1 MSGRCLEDQM
11 KKRKVLLV
19 ATVVKIHV
27 NVFHI
32 PCLKMFQEQ
41 GWETWVCSRND
52 FDNPKDCVIP
62 HCDHYIDIP
71 FERNPLKPGNVKA
84 YRMLRKIVEKEQFDL
99 IYCHTPVG
107 AMLARLAGISARKK
121 GTKVIYMAHGFHF
134 YSGAPFLNWI
144 LYYPVEKFLSRFT
157 DGLITIN
164 QEDYRRAQKFHAGKT
179 ILIPGVGI
187 DLDKFQKKEPT
198 RQEIRNKLGIPERK
212 IILMSV
218 GELTKRK
225 NHMAVI
231 EALACLEEYDILY
244 VVCGDGPMK
253 ARLRARAEEL
263 GVRERVKLLGFR
275 KDIAELHKMADIFV
289 FPSLQEGLP
298 VAVMEAMA
306 SGLPIVASKIRGNED
321 LISNNQ
327 GGYLVN
333 PMDSEQVAKAIE
345 KMIQNPK
352 KRKKME
358 ERNLEII
365 TKYGQETV
373 LQKMDEFF
381 DEIVGGV
388 C

>member
-1 MSGRCLEDQM
+1 M

-84 YRMLRKIVEKEQFDL
+84 YKMLREIIEKEQFDL

-107 AMLARLAGISARKK
+107 SMLARLAGISARKR

-134 YSGAPFLNWI
+134 YNGAPLLNWMI
-144 LYYPVEKFLSRFT
+144 YYPAEKFLSRFT

-198 RQEIRNKLGIPERK
+198 RQEIRNKLGIPESK

-225 NHMAVI
+225 NHMVMI
-231 EALACLEEYDILY
+231 EALARLKEYDILY
-244 VVCGDGPMK
+244 VICGDGPLK
-253 ARLRARAEEL
+253 AQLRAKAEEL
-263 GVRERVKLLGFR
+263 GVRDRLKLLGFR

-298 VAVMEAMA
+298 VALMEAMA

-327 GGYLVN
+327 GGYLVS
-333 PMDSEQVAKAIE
+333 PTDSEQVAKAIE

>member
-134 YSGAPFLNWI
+134 YNGAPLLNWMI
-144 LYYPVEKFLSRFT
+144 YYPAEKFLSRFT

-198 RQEIRNKLGIPERK
+198 RQEIRNKLGIPEIK

-231 EALACLEEYDILY
+231 EALAYLEEYDILY

-253 ARLRARAEEL
+253 ARLRARTEEL

-298 VAVMEAMA
+298 VALMEAMA
-306 SGLPIVASKIRGNED
+306 SGLPIVASRIRGNED
-321 LISNNQ
+321 LIQNNR
-327 GGYLVN
+327 GGYLVKAQ
-333 PMDSEQVAKAIE
+333 DSEQLAEAIS
-345 KMIQNPK
+345 KMIKNPEQ
-352 KRKKME
+352 RDKME
-358 ERNLEII
+358 KRNLEII
-365 TKYGQETV
+365 KHYGQDAV
-373 LQKMDEFF
+373 LQKMKEFF
-381 DEIVGGV
+381 NEIVGGI

>member
-1 MSGRCLEDQM
+1 M

-52 FDNPKDCVIP
+52 YDNPKECVIP
-62 HCDHYIDIP
+62 YCDHYVDIP

-84 YRMLRKIVEKEQFDL
+84 YKMLREIIEKKQFDL

-134 YSGAPFLNWI
+134 YNGAPLLNWMI
-144 LYYPVEKFLSRFT
+144 YYPAEKFLSRFT

-198 RQEIRNKLGIPERK
+198 RQEIRNKLGIPDGK

-225 NHMAVI
+225 NHMVVI
-231 EALACLEEYDILY
+231 DALARLKEYDILY
-244 VVCGDGPMK
+244 VICGDGPLK
-253 ARLRARAEEL
+253 ARLRAKAEEL
-263 GVRERVKLLGFR
+263 GVRDRVKLLGFR
-275 KDIAELHKMADIFV
+275 KDIAELHKAADIFV

-298 VAVMEAMA
+298 VALMEAMA

-333 PMDSEQVAKAIE
+333 PTDSEQVAKAIE
-345 KMIQNPK
+345 KMIQNPE
-352 KRKKME
+352 KREKME

-381 DEIVGGV
+381 DEIVCGV

>member
-1 MSGRCLEDQM
+1 M

-134 YSGAPFLNWI
+134 YNGAPLLNWMI
-144 LYYPVEKFLSRFT
+144 YYPAEKFLSRFT

-231 EALACLEEYDILY
+231 EALACLKEYDILY

-298 VAVMEAMA
+298 VALMEAMA
-306 SGLPIVASKIRGNED
+306 SGLPIVASRIRGNED
-321 LISNNQ
+321 LIQNNR
-327 GGYLVN
+327 GGYLVKAQ
-333 PMDSEQVAKAIE
+333 DSKQLAEAIS
-345 KMIQNPK
+345 KMIKNPEQ
-352 KRKKME
+352 RDKME
-358 ERNLEII
+358 KRNLEII
-365 TKYGQETV
+365 KHYGQNAV
-373 LQKMDEFF
+373 LQKMKEFF
-381 DEIVGGV
+381 DEIVGGI

>member
-1 MSGRCLEDQM
+1 M

-134 YSGAPFLNWI
+134 YNGAPLLNWMI
-144 LYYPVEKFLSRFT
+144 YYPAEKFLSRFT

-198 RQEIRNKLGIPERK
+198 RQEIRNKLGIPEIK

-298 VAVMEAMA
+298 VALMEAMA
-306 SGLPIVASKIRGNED
+306 SGLPIVASRIRGNED
-321 LISNNQ
+321 LIQNNR
-327 GGYLVN
+327 GGYLVKAQ
-333 PMDSEQVAKAIE
+333 DFEQLAEAIS
-345 KMIQNPK
+345 KMIKNPEQ
-352 KRKKME
+352 RDKME
-358 ERNLEII
+358 KRNLEII
-365 TKYGQETV
+365 KHYGQDAV
-373 LQKMDEFF
+373 LQKMKEFF
-381 DEIVGGV
+381 NEIVGGI

>member
-1 MSGRCLEDQM
+1 M

-52 FDNPKDCVIP
+52 YDSPQDCVIP
-62 HCDHYIDIP
+62 YCDHYIDIP
-71 FERNPLKPGNVKA
+71 FERNPLKLGNIEA
-84 YRMLRKIVEKEQFDL
+84 YRMLRQIIEKEQFDL

-134 YSGAPFLNWI
+134 YNGAPLLNWMI
-144 LYYPVEKFLSRFT
+144 YYPVEKFLSRFT

-198 RQEIRNKLGIPERK
+198 RQEIRNKLGIPEGK

-225 NHMAVI
+225 NHMVVV
-231 EALACLEEYDILY
+231 EALAWLKEYDILY
-244 VVCGDGPMK
+244 VICGDGPLK
-253 ARLRARAEEL
+253 ARLRAKAEEL
-263 GVRERVKLLGFR
+263 GVRERLKLLGFR
-275 KDIAELHKMADIFV
+275 KDIAELHKAADIFV

-306 SGLPIVASKIRGNED
+306 SGLSIVASKIRGNED

-327 GGYLVN
+327 GGYLIN
-333 PMDSEQVAKAIE
+333 PKDSEQIAKAIE
-345 KMIQNPK
+345 KMIQNPE
-352 KRKKME
+352 KREKME
-358 ERNLEII
+358 KRNLEII

>member
-1 MSGRCLEDQM
+1 M

-52 FDNPKDCVIP
+52 YDSLRDCVIP
-62 HCDHYIDIP
+62 YCDHYIDIP
-71 FERNPLKPGNVKA
+71 FERNPLKLGNIKA
-84 YRMLRKIVEKEQFDL
+84 YRMLREIIEKEQFDL

-134 YSGAPFLNWI
+134 YNGAPLLNWMI
-144 LYYPVEKFLSRFT
+144 YYPVEKFLSRFT

-198 RQEIRNKLGIPERK
+198 RQEIRNKLGIPDGK

-225 NHMAVI
+225 NHMVVV
-231 EALACLEEYDILY
+231 EALAWLKEYDILY
-244 VVCGDGPMK
+244 VICGDGPLK
-253 ARLRARAEEL
+253 ARLRAKAEEL
-263 GVRERVKLLGFR
+263 GVRDRLKLLGFR
-275 KDIAELHKMADIFV
+275 KDIAELHKAADIFV

-298 VAVMEAMA
+298 VALMEAMA

-327 GGYLVN
+327 GGYLIN
-333 PMDSEQVAKAIE
+333 PKDSEQIAKAIE
-345 KMIQNPK
+345 KMIQNPE
-352 KRKKME
+352 KREKME
-358 ERNLEII
+358 KRNLEII

>member
-1 MSGRCLEDQM
+1 M

-52 FDNPKDCVIP
+52 YDNPKECVIP
-62 HCDHYIDIP
+62 YCDHYVDIP

-84 YRMLRKIVEKEQFDL
+84 YKMLREIIEKEQFDL

-134 YSGAPFLNWI
+134 YNSAPLLNWMI
-144 LYYPVEKFLSRFT
+144 YYPAEKFLSRFT

-187 DLDKFQKKEPT
+187 DLDKFQKKDPT
-198 RQEIRNKLGIPERK
+198 QQEIRNKLGIPESK

-225 NHMAVI
+225 NHMVMI
-231 EALACLEEYDILY
+231 EALARLKEYDILY
-244 VVCGDGPMK
+244 VICGDGPLK
-253 ARLRARAEEL
+253 AQLRAKAEEL
-263 GVRERVKLLGFR
+263 GVRDRLKLLGFR
-275 KDIAELHKMADIFV
+275 KDIAELHKAADIFV

-298 VAVMEAMA
+298 VALMEAMA

-333 PMDSEQVAKAIE
+333 PTDSEQVAKAIE

-352 KRKKME
+352 KREKME
-358 ERNLEII
+358 KRNLEII

>member
-1 MSGRCLEDQM
+1 M

-52 FDNPKDCVIP
+52 YDNPKECVIP
-62 HCDHYIDIP
+62 YCDHYVDIP

-84 YRMLRKIVEKEQFDL
+84 YKMLREIIEKEQFDL

-134 YSGAPFLNWI
+134 YNGAPLLNWM

-198 RQEIRNKLGIPERK
+198 RQEIRNKLGIPESK

-225 NHMAVI
+225 NHMVMI
-231 EALACLEEYDILY
+231 EALARLKEYDILY
-244 VVCGDGPMK
+244 VICGDGPLK
-253 ARLRARAEEL
+253 AQLRAKAEEL
-263 GVRERVKLLGFR
+263 GVRDRLKLLGFR

-327 GGYLVN
+327 GGYLVK
-333 PMDSEQVAKAIE
+333 PTDSEQVGKAIE

>member
-1 MSGRCLEDQM
+1 M

-52 FDNPKDCVIP
+52 YDNPKECVIP
-62 HCDHYIDIP
+62 YCDHYVDIP

-84 YRMLRKIVEKEQFDL
+84 YRMLRQIIEKEQFDL

-134 YSGAPFLNWI
+134 YSGAPLLNWM

-164 QEDYRRAQKFHAGKT
+164 QEDFQRAQKFHAGKT
-179 ILIPGVGI
+179 VLIPGVGI

-198 RQEIRNKLGIPERK
+198 RQEIRNKLSIPESK

-225 NHMAVI
+225 NHMVMI
-231 EALACLEEYDILY
+231 EALARLKEYDILY
-244 VVCGDGPMK
+244 VICGDGPLK
-253 ARLRARAEEL
+253 AQLRAKAEEL
-263 GVRERVKLLGFR
+263 GVRDRLKLLGFR
-275 KDIAELHKMADIFV
+275 KDIAELHKAADIFV

-298 VAVMEAMA
+298 VALMEAMA

-333 PMDSEQVAKAIE
+333 PTDSEQVAKAIE

-352 KRKKME
+352 KREKME
-358 ERNLEII
+358 KRNLEII

>member
-1 MSGRCLEDQM
+1 M

-52 FDNPKDCVIP
+52 YDNPKECVIP
-62 HCDHYIDIP
+62 YCDHYVDIP

-84 YRMLRKIVEKEQFDL
+84 YKMLREIIEKEQFDL

-134 YSGAPFLNWI
+134 YNGAPLLNWM

-179 ILIPGVGI
+179 VLIPGVGI

-198 RQEIRNKLGIPERK
+198 RQEIRNKLGIPEGK

-225 NHMAVI
+225 NHMVVV
-231 EALACLEEYDILY
+231 EALAWLKEYDILY
-244 VVCGDGPMK
+244 VICGDGPLK
-253 ARLRARAEEL
+253 AQLRAKAEEL
-263 GVRERVKLLGFR
+263 GVRERLKLLGFR
-275 KDIAELHKMADIFV
+275 KDIAELHKAADIFV

-327 GGYLVN
+327 GGYLIN
-333 PMDSEQVAKAIE
+333 PKDSEQIAKAIE
-345 KMIQNPK
+345 KMIQNPE
-352 KRKKME
+352 KREKME
-358 ERNLEII
+358 KRNLEII

>member
-1 MSGRCLEDQM
+1 M

-52 FDNPKDCVIP
+52 YDNPKECVIP
-62 HCDHYIDIP
+62 YCDHYVDIP

-84 YRMLRKIVEKEQFDL
+84 YKMLREIIEKEHFDL

-121 GTKVIYMAHGFHF
+121 GAKVIYMAHGFHF
-134 YSGAPFLNWI
+134 YNGAPLLNWMI
-144 LYYPVEKFLSRFT
+144 YYPAEKFLSRFT

-198 RQEIRNKLGIPERK
+198 RQEIRNKLGIPDGK

-225 NHMAVI
+225 NHMVVI
-231 EALACLEEYDILY
+231 DALARLKEYDILY
-244 VVCGDGPMK
+244 VICGDGPLK
-253 ARLRARAEEL
+253 ARLRAKAEEL
-263 GVRERVKLLGFR
+263 GVRDRVKLLGFR
-275 KDIAELHKMADIFV
+275 KDIAELHKAADIFV

-306 SGLPIVASKIRGNED
+306 SGLPIVASRIRGNED
-321 LISNNQ
+321 LLQNNR
-327 GGYLVN
+327 GGYLVKAQ
-333 PMDSEQVAKAIE
+333 DSEQLAEVIS
-345 KMIQNPK
+345 KMIKAPEQ
-352 KRKKME
+352 RAKME
-358 ERNLEII
+358 KRNLEII
-365 TKYGQETV
+365 RHYGQETV
-373 LQKMDEFF
+373 LQKMKEFF

>member
-1 MSGRCLEDQM
+1 M

-52 FDNPKDCVIP
+52 YDNPKECVIP
-62 HCDHYIDIP
+62 YCDHYVDIP

-84 YRMLRKIVEKEQFDL
+84 YKMLREIIEKKQFDL

-134 YSGAPFLNWI
+134 YNGAPLLNWMI
-144 LYYPVEKFLSRFT
+144 YYPAEKFLSRFT

-198 RQEIRNKLGIPERK
+198 RQEIRNKLGIPDGK

-225 NHMAVI
+225 NHMVVI
-231 EALACLEEYDILY
+231 DALARLKEYDILY
-244 VVCGDGPMK
+244 VICGDGPMK
-253 ARLRARAEEL
+253 ARLRAKAEEL
-263 GVRERVKLLGFR
+263 GVRDRVKLLGFR
-275 KDIAELHKMADIFV
+275 KDIAELHKAADIFV

-352 KRKKME
+352 KREKME
-358 ERNLEII
+358 KRNLEII
-365 TKYGQETV
+365 AKYGQETV

>member
-1 MSGRCLEDQM
+1 M

>member
-1 MSGRCLEDQM
+1 M

-52 FDNPKDCVIP
+52 YDNPKECVIP
-62 HCDHYIDIP
+62 YCDHYVDIP

-84 YRMLRKIVEKEQFDL
+84 YRMLRQIIEKEQFDL

-134 YSGAPFLNWI
+134 YSGAPLLNWM

-164 QEDYRRAQKFHAGKT
+164 QEDFQRAQKFHAGKT
-179 ILIPGVGI
+179 VLIPGVGI

-198 RQEIRNKLGIPERK
+198 RQEIRNKLSIPESK

-225 NHMAVI
+225 NHMVMI
-231 EALACLEEYDILY
+231 EALARLKEYDILY
-244 VVCGDGPMK
+244 VICGDGPLK
-253 ARLRARAEEL
+253 AQLRAKAEEL
-263 GVRERVKLLGFR
+263 GVSDRLKLLGFR
-275 KDIAELHKMADIFV
+275 KDIAELHKAADIFV

-298 VAVMEAMA
+298 VALMEAMA

-333 PMDSEQVAKAIE
+333 PTDSEQVAKAIE

-352 KRKKME
+352 KREKME
-358 ERNLEII
+358 KRNLEII

>member
-1 MSGRCLEDQM
+1 M

-52 FDNPKDCVIP
+52 YDNPKECVIP
-62 HCDHYIDIP
+62 YCNHYVDIP

-84 YRMLRKIVEKEQFDL
+84 YKMLREIIEKEQFDL

-134 YSGAPFLNWI
+134 YNGAPLLNWM

-179 ILIPGVGI
+179 VLIPGVGI

-198 RQEIRNKLGIPERK
+198 RQEIRNKLGIPEGK

-225 NHMAVI
+225 NHMVVV
-231 EALACLEEYDILY
+231 EALAWLKEYDILY
-244 VVCGDGPMK
+244 VICGDGPLK
-253 ARLRARAEEL
+253 ARLRAKAEEL
-263 GVRERVKLLGFR
+263 GVRERLKLLGFR
-275 KDIAELHKMADIFV
+275 KDIAELHKAADIFV

-327 GGYLVN
+327 GGYLIN
-333 PMDSEQVAKAIE
+333 PKDSEQIAKAIE
-345 KMIQNPK
+345 KMIQNPE
-352 KRKKME
+352 KREKME
-358 ERNLEII
+358 KRNLEII

>member
-1 MSGRCLEDQM
+1 M

-41 GWETWVCSRND
+41 GWETWGCSRND
-52 FDNPKDCVIP
+52 YDNPKECVIP
-62 HCDHYIDIP
+62 YCDHYVDIP

-84 YRMLRKIVEKEQFDL
+84 YRMLRQIIEKEQFDL

-134 YSGAPFLNWI
+134 YSGAPLLNWM

-164 QEDYRRAQKFHAGKT
+164 QEDFQRAQKFHAGKT
-179 ILIPGVGI
+179 VLIPGVGI

-198 RQEIRNKLGIPERK
+198 RQEIRNKLGIPESK

-225 NHMAVI
+225 NHMVMI
-231 EALACLEEYDILY
+231 EALARLKEYDILY
-244 VVCGDGPMK
+244 VICGDGPLK
-253 ARLRARAEEL
+253 AQLRAKAEEL
-263 GVRERVKLLGFR
+263 GVRDRLKLLGFR
-275 KDIAELHKMADIFV
+275 KDIAELHKAADIFV

-298 VAVMEAMA
+298 VALMEAMA

-333 PMDSEQVAKAIE
+333 PTDSEQVAKAIE

-352 KRKKME
+352 KREKME
-358 ERNLEII
+358 KRNLEII

>member
-1 MSGRCLEDQM
+1 M

-32 PCLKMFQEQ
+32 PCLKMFQEK

-52 FDNPKDCVIP
+52 YDDPKDCVIP

-84 YRMLRKIVEKEQFDL
+84 YRMLRQIIEKEQFDL

-107 AMLARLAGISARKK
+107 AMLARQAGISARKK

-134 YSGAPFLNWI
+134 YSGAPVLNWMI
-144 LYYPVEKFLSRFT
+144 YYPAEKFLSRFT

-164 QEDYRRAQKFHAGKT
+164 QEDYRRAQKFHAWKT

-187 DLDKFQKKEPT
+187 DLEKFQKQKPT
-198 RQEIRNKLGIPERK
+198 RQEIRNRLGIPESK

-225 NHMAVI
+225 NHMVMI
-231 EALACLEEYDILY
+231 EALARLKEYDILY
-244 VVCGDGPMK
+244 MICGDGPLK
-253 ARLRARAEEL
+253 AQLRAKAEEL
-263 GVRERVKLLGFR
+263 GVGDRLKLPGFR
-275 KDIAELHKMADIFV
+275 KDIAELHKAADIFV

-298 VAVMEAMA
+298 VALMEAMA

-321 LISNNQ
+321 LIGNEQ
-327 GGYLVN
+327 GGFLVK
-333 PMDSEQVAKAIE
+333 PKDSDQIAKAIE
-345 KMIQNPK
+345 KMIQNTK
-352 KRKKME
+352 KREKME
-358 ERNLEII
+358 KRNLEII
-365 TKYGQETV
+365 VNYGQETV
-373 LQKMDEFF
+373 LQKMEEFF

>member
-1 MSGRCLEDQM
+1 M

-52 FDNPKDCVIP
+52 YDNPKECVIP
-62 HCDHYIDIP
+62 YCDHYVDIP

-84 YRMLRKIVEKEQFDL
+84 YKMLREIIEKEQFDL

-134 YSGAPFLNWI
+134 YNGAPLLNWMI
-144 LYYPVEKFLSRFT
+144 YYPAEKFLSRFT

-179 ILIPGVGI
+179 VLIPGVGI

-198 RQEIRNKLGIPERK
+198 RQEIRNKLGIPEGK

-225 NHMAVI
+225 NHMVVV
-231 EALACLEEYDILY
+231 EALAWLKEYDILY
-244 VVCGDGPMK
+244 VICGDGPLK
-253 ARLRARAEEL
+253 ARLRAKAEEL
-263 GVRERVKLLGFR
+263 GVRERLKLLGFR
-275 KDIAELHKMADIFV
+275 KDIAELHKAADIFV

-327 GGYLVN
+327 GGYLIN
-333 PMDSEQVAKAIE
+333 PKDSEQIAKAIE
-345 KMIQNPK
+345 KMIQNPE
-352 KRKKME
+352 KREKME
-358 ERNLEII
+358 KRNLEII

>member
-1 MSGRCLEDQM
+1 M

-84 YRMLRKIVEKEQFDL
+84 YKMLREIIEKEQFDL

-134 YSGAPFLNWI
+134 YSGAPLLNWM

-179 ILIPGVGI
+179 VLIPGVGI

-198 RQEIRNKLGIPERK
+198 RQKIRNKLGIPEGK

-225 NHMAVI
+225 NHMVVV
-231 EALACLEEYDILY
+231 EALAWLKEYDILY
-244 VVCGDGPMK
+244 AICGDGPLK
-253 ARLRARAEEL
+253 AQLRAKAEEI
-263 GVRERVKLLGFR
+263 GVRDRLKLLGFR
-275 KDIAELHKMADIFV
+275 KDIAELHKAADIFV

-333 PMDSEQVAKAIE
+333 PKKSEQIAKAIE

-352 KRKKME
+352 KREKME

>member
-1 MSGRCLEDQM
+1 M

-52 FDNPKDCVIP
+52 YDTPKECVIP

-71 FERNPLKPGNVKA
+71 FERNPLKPGNIKA
-84 YRMLRKIVEKEQFDL
+84 YRMLRQIIEKEQFDL

-134 YSGAPFLNWI
+134 YSGAPILNWV

-164 QEDYRRAQKFHAGKT
+164 KEDYRRAQRFHAGKT
-179 ILIPGVGI
+179 VLIPGVGI
-187 DLDKFQKKEPT
+187 DLDKFQKQEPT
-198 RQEIRNKLGIPERK
+198 RQKIRDKFGIPEDK

-225 NHMAVI
+225 NHIVVI
-231 EALACLEEYDILY
+231 EALACLKEYDILY
-244 VVCGDGPMK
+244 VICGDGPLK
-253 ARLRARAEEL
+253 AQLRAKAEEL
-263 GVRERVKLLGFR
+263 GVRDRLKLLGFR
-275 KDIAELHKMADIFV
+275 KDIAELHRAADIFV

-306 SGLPIVASKIRGNED
+306 SGLPLVASKIRGNED

-327 GGYLVN
+327 GGYLIK
-333 PMDSEQVAKAIE
+333 PRDSEQIAKAIE
-345 KMIQNPK
+345 RMILNPK
-352 KRKKME
+352 KREKME
-358 ERNLEII
+358 KHNFEII
-365 TKYGQETV
+365 KNYGQKTV
-373 LQKMDEFF
+373 LQKMNEFF

>member
-1 MSGRCLEDQM
+1 MSGRCLEAQM

-134 YSGAPFLNWI
+134 YNGAPLLNWMI
-144 LYYPVEKFLSRFT
+144 YYPAEKFLSRFT

-298 VAVMEAMA
+298 VALMEAMA
-306 SGLPIVASKIRGNED
+306 SGLSIVATRIRGNED
-321 LISNNQ
+321 LIQNNR
-327 GGYLVN
+327 GGYLVKAQ
-333 PMDSEQVAKAIE
+333 DSKQLAEAIS
-345 KMIQNPK
+345 KMIKNPEQ
-352 KRKKME
+352 RDKME
-358 ERNLEII
+358 KRNLEII
-365 TKYGQETV
+365 KHYGQDAV
-373 LQKMDEFF
+373 LQKMKEFF
-381 DEIVGGV
+381 NEIVGGV

>member
-134 YSGAPFLNWI
+134 YNGAPLLNWMI
-144 LYYPVEKFLSRFT
+144 YYPAEKFLSRFT

-198 RQEIRNKLGIPERK
+198 RQEIRNKLGIPEIK

-298 VAVMEAMA
+298 VALMEAMA
-306 SGLPIVASKIRGNED
+306 SGLPIVASRIRGNED
-321 LISNNQ
+321 LIQNNR
-327 GGYLVN
+327 GGYLVKAQ
-333 PMDSEQVAKAIE
+333 DSEQLAEAIS
-345 KMIQNPK
+345 KMIKNPEQ
-352 KRKKME
+352 RDKME
-358 ERNLEII
+358 KRNLEII
-365 TKYGQETV
+365 KHYGQDAV
-373 LQKMDEFF
+373 LQKMKEFF
-381 DEIVGGV
+381 NEIVGGI

>member
-1 MSGRCLEDQM
+1 M

-134 YSGAPFLNWI
+134 YSGAPLLNWMI
-144 LYYPVEKFLSRFT
+144 YYPAEKFLSRFT

-198 RQEIRNKLGIPERK
+198 RQEIRNKLGIPDGK

-225 NHMAVI
+225 NHMVVI
-231 EALACLEEYDILY
+231 DALARLKEYDILY
-244 VVCGDGPMK
+244 VICGDGPLK
-253 ARLRARAEEL
+253 ARLRAKAEEL
-263 GVRERVKLLGFR
+263 GVRDRVKLLGFR
-275 KDIAELHKMADIFV
+275 KDIAELHKAADIFV

-306 SGLPIVASKIRGNED
+306 SGLPIVASRIRGNED
-321 LISNNQ
+321 LLQNNR
-327 GGYLVN
+327 GGYLVKAQ
-333 PMDSEQVAKAIE
+333 DSEQLAEVIS
-345 KMIQNPK
+345 KMIKAPEQ
-352 KRKKME
+352 RAKME
-358 ERNLEII
+358 KRNLEII
-365 TKYGQETV
+365 RHYGQETV
-373 LQKMDEFF
+373 LQKMKEFF

>member
-1 MSGRCLEDQM
+1 M

-134 YSGAPFLNWI
+134 YNGAPLLNWMI
-144 LYYPVEKFLSRFT
+144 YYPAEKFLSRFT

-198 RQEIRNKLGIPERK
+198 RQEIRNKLGIPEIK

-231 EALACLEEYDILY
+231 EALACLKEYDILY

-298 VAVMEAMA
+298 VALMEAMA
-306 SGLPIVASKIRGNED
+306 SGLPIIASRIRGNED
-321 LISNNQ
+321 LIQNNR
-327 GGYLVN
+327 GGYLVKAQ
-333 PMDSEQVAKAIE
+333 DSEQLAEAISKMIKNPEQRE
-345 KMIQNPK
+345 KMEK
-352 KRKKME
+352 
-358 ERNLEII
+358 RNLEII
-365 TKYGQETV
+365 KHYGQDAV
-373 LQKMDEFF
+373 LQKMKEFF
-381 DEIVGGV
+381 NEIVGGI

>member
-1 MSGRCLEDQM
+1 M

-134 YSGAPFLNWI
+134 YSGAPLLNWM
-144 LYYPVEKFLSRFT
+144 LYYPAEKFLSRFT

-198 RQEIRNKLGIPERK
+198 RQEIRNKFGIPKGK

-225 NHMAVI
+225 NHMVVI
-231 EALACLEEYDILY
+231 EALARLKEHDILY

-275 KDIAELHKMADIFV
+275 KNIAELHKMADIFV

-298 VAVMEAMA
+298 VALMEAMA
-306 SGLPIVASKIRGNED
+306 SGLSIVATRIRGNED
-321 LISNNQ
+321 LIQNNR
-327 GGYLVN
+327 GGYLVKAQ
-333 PMDSEQVAKAIE
+333 DSKQLAEAIS
-345 KMIQNPK
+345 KMIKNPEQ
-352 KRKKME
+352 RDKME
-358 ERNLEII
+358 KRNLEII
-365 TKYGQETV
+365 KHYGQDAV
-373 LQKMDEFF
+373 LQKMKEFF
-381 DEIVGGV
+381 NEIVGGV

>member
-1 MSGRCLEDQM
+1 M

-52 FDNPKDCVIP
+52 YDNPKECVIP
-62 HCDHYIDIP
+62 YCDHYVDIP

-84 YRMLRKIVEKEQFDL
+84 YKMLREIIEKEHFDL

-134 YSGAPFLNWI
+134 YNGAPLLNWMI
-144 LYYPVEKFLSRFT
+144 YYPAEKFLSRFT

-187 DLDKFQKKEPT
+187 DLDKFRKKEPT
-198 RQEIRNKLGIPERK
+198 RQEIRNKLGIPESK

-225 NHMAVI
+225 NHMVMI
-231 EALACLEEYDILY
+231 EALARLKEYDILY
-244 VVCGDGPMK
+244 VICGDGPLK
-253 ARLRARAEEL
+253 AQLRAKAEEL
-263 GVRERVKLLGFR
+263 GVRDRLKLLGFR
-275 KDIAELHKMADIFV
+275 KDIAELHKAADIFV

-327 GGYLVN
+327 GGYLIN
-333 PMDSEQVAKAIE
+333 PKDSEQIAKAIE
-345 KMIQNPK
+345 KMIQNPE
-352 KRKKME
+352 KREKME
-358 ERNLEII
+358 KRNLEII

>member
-1 MSGRCLEDQM
+1 M

-52 FDNPKDCVIP
+52 YDNPKECVIP
-62 HCDHYIDIP
+62 YCDHYVDIP
-71 FERNPLKPGNVKA
+71 FERNPLKPGNIKA
-84 YRMLRKIVEKEQFDL
+84 YKMLREIIEKEQFDL

-107 AMLARLAGISARKK
+107 AMLARLAGISARKRE
-121 GTKVIYMAHGFHF
+121 TKVIYMAHGFHF
-134 YSGAPFLNWI
+134 YNGAPLLNWMI
-144 LYYPVEKFLSRFT
+144 YYPAEKFLSRFT

-231 EALACLEEYDILY
+231 EALACLKEYDILY

-263 GVRERVKLLGFR
+263 GIRDRVKLLGFR

-298 VAVMEAMA
+298 VALMEAMA
-306 SGLPIVASKIRGNED
+306 SGLPIVASRIRGNED
-321 LISNNQ
+321 LIQNNR
-327 GGYLVN
+327 GGYLVKAQ
-333 PMDSEQVAKAIE
+333 DSEQLAEAIS
-345 KMIQNPK
+345 KMIKNPEQ
-352 KRKKME
+352 RDKME
-358 ERNLEII
+358 KRNLEII
-365 TKYGQETV
+365 KHYGQDAV
-373 LQKMDEFF
+373 LQKMKEFF
-381 DEIVGGV
+381 NEIVGGI

>member
-1 MSGRCLEDQM
+1 M

-134 YSGAPFLNWI
+134 YNGAPLLNWMI
-144 LYYPVEKFLSRFT
+144 YYPAEKFLSRFT

-198 RQEIRNKLGIPERK
+198 RQEIRNKLGIPEIK

-231 EALACLEEYDILY
+231 EALACLKEYDILY

-298 VAVMEAMA
+298 VALMEAMA
-306 SGLPIVASKIRGNED
+306 SGLPIVASRIRGNED
-321 LISNNQ
+321 LIQNNR
-327 GGYLVN
+327 GGYLVKAQ
-333 PMDSEQVAKAIE
+333 DSEQLAEAIS
-345 KMIQNPK
+345 KMIKNPEQ
-352 KRKKME
+352 RDKME
-358 ERNLEII
+358 KRNLEII
-365 TKYGQETV
+365 KHYGQDAV
-373 LQKMDEFF
+373 LQKMKEFF
-381 DEIVGGV
+381 NEIVGGI

>member
-1 MSGRCLEDQM
+1 M

-52 FDNPKDCVIP
+52 YDSLRDCVIP
-62 HCDHYIDIP
+62 YCDHYIDIP
-71 FERNPLKPGNVKA
+71 FERNPLKLGNIKA
-84 YRMLRKIVEKEQFDL
+84 YRMLREIIEKEQFDL

-134 YSGAPFLNWI
+134 YNGAPLLNWMI
-144 LYYPVEKFLSRFT
+144 YYPVEKFLSRFT

-198 RQEIRNKLGIPERK
+198 RQEIRNKLGIPDGK

-218 GELTKRK
+218 GELSKRK
-225 NHMAVI
+225 NHMVVV
-231 EALACLEEYDILY
+231 EALAWLKEYDILY
-244 VVCGDGPMK
+244 VICGDGPLK
-253 ARLRARAEEL
+253 ARLRVKAEEL
-263 GVRERVKLLGFR
+263 GVRDRLKLLGFR
-275 KDIAELHKMADIFV
+275 KDIAELHKAADIFA

-306 SGLPIVASKIRGNED
+306 SGLPVVASKIRGNED

-327 GGYLVN
+327 GGYLVK
-333 PMDSEQVAKAIE
+333 PKDSEQVAKAIE
-345 KMIQNPK
+345 KMIQNPE
-352 KRKKME
+352 KREKME
-358 ERNLEII
+358 KRNLEII

>member
-1 MSGRCLEDQM
+1 M

-52 FDNPKDCVIP
+52 YDNPKECVIP
-62 HCDHYIDIP
+62 YCDHYVDIP

-84 YRMLRKIVEKEQFDL
+84 YKMLREIIEKEQFDL

-134 YSGAPFLNWI
+134 YNGAPLLNWMI
-144 LYYPVEKFLSRFT
+144 YYPVEKFLSRFT

-164 QEDYRRAQKFHAGKT
+164 QEDYRRAQKFYAGKT

-187 DLDKFQKKEPT
+187 DLDKFQKKDSI
-198 RQEIRNKLGIPERK
+198 RQEIRNKLGIPDGK

-225 NHMAVI
+225 NHMAVV
-231 EALACLEEYDILY
+231 EALARLKEYDILY
-244 VVCGDGPMK
+244 VICGDGPLK
-253 ARLRARAEEL
+253 AQLRAKAEEI
-263 GVRERVKLLGFR
+263 GVRDRLKLLGFR
-275 KDIAELHKMADIFV
+275 KDIAELHKAADIFV

-333 PMDSEQVAKAIE
+333 PKKSEQIAKAIE

-352 KRKKME
+352 KREKME

>member
-1 MSGRCLEDQM
+1 M

-52 FDNPKDCVIP
+52 YDNPKECVIP
-62 HCDHYIDIP
+62 YCDHYVDIP

-84 YRMLRKIVEKEQFDL
+84 YRMLRQIIEKEQFDL

-134 YSGAPFLNWI
+134 YNSAPLLNWMI
-144 LYYPVEKFLSRFT
+144 YYPAEKFLSRFT

-164 QEDYRRAQKFHAGKT
+164 QEDYRRAQKFHAGKI

-198 RQEIRNKLGIPERK
+198 RQEIRSKLGIPESK

-225 NHMAVI
+225 NHMVMI
-231 EALACLEEYDILY
+231 EALARLKEYDILY
-244 VVCGDGPMK
+244 VICGDGPLK
-253 ARLRARAEEL
+253 AQLRAKAEEL
-263 GVRERVKLLGFR
+263 GVRDRLKLLGFR
-275 KDIAELHKMADIFV
+275 KDIAELHKAADIFV

-298 VAVMEAMA
+298 VALMEAMA

-333 PMDSEQVAKAIE
+333 PTDSEQVAKAIE

-352 KRKKME
+352 KREKME
-358 ERNLEII
+358 KRNLEII

>member
-1 MSGRCLEDQM
+1 M

-52 FDNPKDCVIP
+52 YDNPKECVIP
-62 HCDHYIDIP
+62 YCDHYVDIP

-84 YRMLRKIVEKEQFDL
+84 YKMLREIIEKEQFDL

-134 YSGAPFLNWI
+134 YNGAPLLNWM

-179 ILIPGVGI
+179 VLIPGVGI

-198 RQEIRNKLGIPERK
+198 RQEIRNKLGIPESK

-225 NHMAVI
+225 NHMAAI
-231 EALACLEEYDILY
+231 EALAHLKEYDILY
-244 VVCGDGPMK
+244 MICGDGPLK
-253 ARLRARAEEL
+253 AQLRAKAAEL
-263 GVRERVKLLGFR
+263 GVRDRLKLLGFR
-275 KDIAELHKMADIFV
+275 KDIAELHKAADIFV

-306 SGLPIVASKIRGNED
+306 SGLPVVASKIRGNED

-327 GGYLVN
+327 GGYLVK
-333 PMDSEQVAKAIE
+333 PKDSEQVAKAIE

-352 KRKKME
+352 KREKME
-358 ERNLEII
+358 KRNLEII

>member
-1 MSGRCLEDQM
+1 M
-11 KKRKVLLV
+11 
-19 ATVVKIHV
+19 I
-27 NVFHI
+27 
-32 PCLKMFQEQ
+32 
-41 GWETWVCSRND
+41 
-52 FDNPKDCVIP
+52 
-62 HCDHYIDIP
+62 
-71 FERNPLKPGNVKA
+71 
-84 YRMLRKIVEKEQFDL
+84 
-99 IYCHTPVG
+99 
-107 AMLARLAGISARKK
+107 
-121 GTKVIYMAHGFHF
+121 
-134 YSGAPFLNWI
+134 
-144 LYYPVEKFLSRFT
+144 YYPAEKFLSRFT

-198 RQEIRNKLGIPERK
+198 RQEIRNKLGIPDGK

-225 NHMAVI
+225 NHMVVI
-231 EALACLEEYDILY
+231 DALARLKEYDILY
-244 VVCGDGPMK
+244 VICGDGPMK
-253 ARLRARAEEL
+253 ARLRAKAEEL
-263 GVRERVKLLGFR
+263 GVRDRVKLLGFR
-275 KDIAELHKMADIFV
+275 KDIAELHKAADIFV

-352 KRKKME
+352 KREKME
-358 ERNLEII
+358 KRNLEII
-365 TKYGQETV
+365 AKYGQETV

>member
-1 MSGRCLEDQM
+1 M

-84 YRMLRKIVEKEQFDL
+84 YRMLRKIIEKEQFDL

-107 AMLARLAGISARKK
+107 AMLARLAGIPARKK
-121 GTKVIYMAHGFHF
+121 GTKIIYMAHGFHF
-134 YSGAPFLNWI
+134 YSGAPLLNWM
-144 LYYPVEKFLSRFT
+144 LYYPAEKFLSRFT

-198 RQEIRNKLGIPERK
+198 RQEIRNKLGIPESK

-225 NHMAVI
+225 NHMVMI
-231 EALACLEEYDILY
+231 EALARLKEYDILY
-244 VVCGDGPMK
+244 VICGDGPLK
-253 ARLRARAEEL
+253 AQLRAKAEEL
-263 GVRERVKLLGFR
+263 GVRDRLKLLGFR
-275 KDIAELHKMADIFV
+275 KDIAELHKAADIFV

-298 VAVMEAMA
+298 VALMEAMA

-327 GGYLVN
+327 GGYLVS
-333 PMDSEQVAKAIE
+333 PTDSEQVAKAIE